1 MIKDILLV
9 AVGAAIGSVIAWQ
22 VLDRKYRKIADEGV
36 KSAKEYYKEKYE
48 VFLGESVGLPDEF
61 AVVEDEN
68 GVVQDITTV
77 PSKDSDNVIHWAK
90 KLKEESESS
99 FTDYT
104 AMSKANQDLYLE
116 RKETKMSGIRMVT
129 QEEFDNCMYD
139 VESYTKYGDGTIADE
154 VDKPVEDVD
163 DIFGEDL
170 LEEMESINDDAIYFI
185 DEDREIAYEVLV
197 DPRPYRELPEV
208 MIDD

>member
-9 AVGAAIGSVIAWQ
+9 AVGAAIGSVITWQ
-22 VLDRKYRKIADEGV
+22 VLDKKYRKIADEGV

-77 PSKDSDNVIHWAK
+77 PSKDADNVMHWAK

>member
-9 AVGAAIGSVIAWQ
+9 AIGAAIGSVITWQ
-22 VLDRKYRKIADEGV
+22 VLDKKYRKIADEGV

-77 PSKDSDNVIHWAK
+77 PSKDADNVMHWAK

>member
-9 AVGAAIGSVIAWQ
+9 AVGAAIGSVITWQ
-22 VLDRKYRKIADEGV
+22 VLDKKYRKIADEGV
-36 KSAKEYYKEKYE
+36 KPAKEYYKEKYE

-77 PSKDSDNVIHWAK
+77 PSKDADNVMHWAK